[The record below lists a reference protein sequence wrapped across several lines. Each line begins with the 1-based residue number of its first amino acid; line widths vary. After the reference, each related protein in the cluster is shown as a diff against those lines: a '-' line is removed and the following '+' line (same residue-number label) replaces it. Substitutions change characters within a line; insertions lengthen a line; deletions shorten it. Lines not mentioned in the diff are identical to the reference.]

1 MVALRPR
8 SSSCVLKYLFIG
20 GPGGGTSPSDRG
32 YFNPEKYK
40 VCLIRRLLYK
50 ADNLD
55 KIILFDQ
62 RGAGKSTPLD
72 HLLRALLHRHSSS
85 TILQKRLHGRKH
97 NMGSC

>member
-1 MVALRPR
+1 MVSL
-8 SSSCVLKYLFIG
+8 CLFTG
-20 GPGGGTSPSDRG
+20 GPGGGTSPGDRG

-40 VCLIRRLLYK
+40 VRPIQYLLRK

-72 HLLRALLHRHSSS
+72 HLLHALLHRHSSS
-85 TILQKRLHGRKH
+85 TILQKRLHG
-97 NMGSC
+97 